1 MEGINMI
8 YKVCMV
14 FFNLRLCL
22 FSKYIFTVGM
32 YMNIKIQ
39 DILKKKYL
47 KYKNKV
53 ENISNL

>member
-1 MEGINMI
+1 MF
-8 YKVCMV
+8 V
-14 FFNLRLCL
+14 FKIFFL
-22 FSKYIFTVGM
+22 KYIFTIGM

-53 ENISNL
+53 KIF

>member
-1 MEGINMI
+1 MI

-39 DILKKKYL
+39 DILKK
-47 KYKNKV
+47 
-53 ENISNL
+53 NI